1 MYLCCPPRDEAIPLL
16 FTLSFLS
23 VESSSGLSVSSAH
36 LNVGVYA
43 GSVIGILFILGCIA
57 AFVGVNLA
65 VCLYIAIK
73 SKRRSMPI
81 SQNINVTAE
90 SRPILMSSI
99 QDEVDRPGDTTP
111 PVSEEERSEKEKTEA
126 AMEKER
132 EAMEEEGE
140 QRYQP
145 QEAIIGAPS
154 TDLEAN
160 GDIKDN

>member
-1 MYLCCPPRDEAIPLL
+1 MCLCCPPRDDEAVPLL
-16 FTLSFLS
+16 FTLSFLFA
-23 VESSSGLSVSSAH
+23 ESEGLSASSAN
-36 LNVGVYA
+36 LNVGAYVGA
-43 GSVIGILFILGCIA
+43 AIVTLFILGCIA

-65 VCLYIAIK
+65 VCLYIAVK
-73 SKRRSMPI
+73 SKRRSMPT
-81 SQNINVTAE
+81 SPNINVTAE

-99 QDEVDRPGDTTP
+99 QDEVDRPSDTTP
-111 PVSEEERSEKEKTEA
+111 PVSEEKRSEKEKTEA

-154 TDLEAN
+154 TEQAAN
-160 GDIKDN
+160 GDIN

>member
-1 MYLCCPPRDEAIPLL
+1 MPLFL
-16 FTLSFLS
+16 TLSFLS
-23 VESSSGLSVSSAH
+23 AESSGGLSVSSAH

-43 GSVIGILFILGCIA
+43 GSIIGILFVLSCIA
-57 AFVGVNLA
+57 AFVGINLA
-65 VCLYIAIK
+65 VFLYIVVK
-73 SKRRSMPI
+73 NKRRNMTI
-81 SQNINVTAE
+81 SPNINVTAE

-111 PVSEEERSEKEKTEA
+111 PASEERRSEKEKTEA

-154 TDLEAN
+154 TELEAN
-160 GDIKDN
+160 GDIKAN